1 MNGKRD
7 EKIRSRAYGIWER
20 EGRPH
25 GRQEHHWHQAIREVD
40 DENSD
45 AEAGAEQPHS
55 NADARLTSDQPPV
68 SSETPAG
75 SGLPGKT
82 AAPAKRPRAPKPPAQ
97 PKATAKP
104 KAPAKPKA

>member
-7 EKIRSRAYGIWER
+7 EQIRSRAYAIWER

-40 DENSD
+40 EGS
-45 AEAGAEQPHS
+45 G
-55 NADARLTSDQPPV
+55 DQAATPP
-68 SSETPAG
+68 ETPAA
-75 SGLPGKT
+75 SAPLVKT
-82 AAPAKRPRAPKPPAQ
+82 AARAKRTST
-97 PKATAKP
+97 PKAEAKPKAPGEP